1 MEIRDTSDSELAKQI
16 CGKKILKLIYMEKL
30 RIVFMGTPE
39 FAVGILDAILKHH
52 YSVVGVITAADK
64 PAGRGQKIKYSAVK
78 EYALANDLKLL
89 QPTNL
94 KDEAFLSELKSLNAN
109 LQVVVA
115 FRMLP
120 EVVWKMPVYGTFN
133 LHASLLPNYRG
144 AAPINWAIINGES
157 KTGVT
162 TFFIDD
168 KIDTGAMI
176 LSDEISINDTETAG
190 DLHDRLMKIGSKT
203 VVDTLVLLENG
214 TVTTTIQKET
224 ADIKTAYKLNKDNC
238 KIDWTKSG
246 KEIHNLIRGLSPY
259 PAAWCF
265 FKDGNDEWNVKIYEA
280 TFCLENHSF
289 SIGTIIS
296 SKKEIK
302 IAVKD
307 GFVEIQSLQFPGKK
321 RMKTVDFL
329 NGMVFSESAIVS

>member
-1 MEIRDTSDSELAKQI
+1 
-16 CGKKILKLIYMEKL
+16 MEKL

-39 FAVGILDAILKHH
+39 FAVGILDTIIKNN
-52 YSVVGVITAADK
+52 YDVVGVITAADK

-78 EYALANDLKLL
+78 EYALAHNLKLL

-94 KDEAFLSELKSLNAN
+94 KDESFINELKSWNAN

-120 EVVWKMPVYGTFN
+120 EIVWHMPKLGTFN

-144 AAPINWAIINGES
+144 AAPINWAIINGEI

-176 LSDEISINDTETAG
+176 LRMELKISPDENAG
-190 DLHDRLMKIGSKT
+190 ELHDRLMNLGKDAVIE
-203 VVDTLVLLENG
+203 TLSLIENNQAI
-214 TVTTTIQKET
+214 TTIQEVHT
-224 ADIKTAYKLNKDNC
+224 GIKTAFKLNKENC
-238 KIDWTKSG
+238 KIDWTKSAL
-246 KEIHNLIRGLSPY
+246 EIHNLIRGLSPY
-259 PAAWCF
+259 PSAWCL
-265 FKDGNDEWNVKIYEA
+265 FKDNGQEWNVKIYDSEII
-280 TFCLENHSF
+280 LESHHHA
-289 SIGTIIS
+289 IGTFIAT
-296 SKKEIK
+296 KKELK

-307 GFVEIQSLQFPGKK
+307 GYIKILSLQYPGKK
-321 RMKTVDFL
+321 KMNANELL
-329 NGMVFSESAIVS
+329 NGMSFSDLALAE